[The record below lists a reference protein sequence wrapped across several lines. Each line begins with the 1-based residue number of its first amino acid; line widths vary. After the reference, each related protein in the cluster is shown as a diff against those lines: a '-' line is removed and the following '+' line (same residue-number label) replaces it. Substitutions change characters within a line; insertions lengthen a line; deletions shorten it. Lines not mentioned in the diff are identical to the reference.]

1 MSDGSAMLFRQVQT
15 GRVSEQIV
23 DRVKDAI
30 RRGELKVGDRLP
42 AERQLTEQLNVSR
55 VTVRDALR
63 ILEARG
69 LIEIRVGAH
78 GGAFVT
84 APAPKL
90 VAEGIT
96 DMLMLSDVRA
106 EDVTEA
112 RQVFELSLIPLACQ
126 RADDEDIADLR
137 AICDRAEAAL
147 ADGTFEV
154 GLSAEFH
161 VRLSRATHNQAVEL
175 MTDALQPPLL
185 ASLHQAYTVAPD
197 LGGQGVR
204 EHREIVDAI
213 EARDVERATAIMS
226 EHLERAARR
235 LRGTG
240 DGDAQVERSHDEEK
254 GA

>member
-1 MSDGSAMLFRQVQT
+1 MNDELFRPVQT

-23 DRVKDAI
+23 ERVKDAI
-30 RRGELKVGDRLP
+30 RSGQLTVGQRLP

-90 VAEGIT
+90 VAEGMT
-96 DMLMLSDVRA
+96 DMLMLSDLRP

-112 RQVFELSLIPLACQ
+112 RQVFELSLIPLVCE
-126 RADDEDIADLR
+126 RADDQDVADLL

-147 ADGTFEV
+147 RDGTFEV

-161 VRLSRATHNQAVEL
+161 VRLARATHNQAVEL
-175 MTDALQPPLL
+175 MTDALQAPLL
-185 ASLHQAYTVAPD
+185 ASLQRARAIAPHMGD
-197 LGGQGVR
+197 KGVL
-204 EHREIVDAI
+204 EHREIV
-213 EARDVERATAIMS
+213 EAVAVRDVGRATAVMS
-226 EHLERAARR
+226 EHLERTARR
-235 LRGTG
+235 LRG
-240 DGDAQVERSHDEEK
+240 AVRS
-254 GA
+254 

>member
-1 MSDGSAMLFRQVQT
+1 MNDDSALLFRPVQT

-23 DRVKDAI
+23 ERVKDAI
-30 RRGELKVGDRLP
+30 RNGQLTVGQRLP

-90 VAEGIT
+90 VAEGMT
-96 DMLMLSDVRA
+96 DMLMLSDLRPQ
-106 EDVTEA
+106 DVTEA
-112 RQVFELSLIPLACQ
+112 RQVFELSLIPLVCE
-126 RADDEDIADLR
+126 RADDQDVTDLL

-147 ADGTFEV
+147 RDGTFEV

-161 VRLSRATHNQAVEL
+161 VRMARATHNQAVEL
-175 MTDALQPPLL
+175 MTDALQAPLL
-185 ASLHQAYTVAPD
+185 ASLQRARAIAPHMGD
-197 LGGQGVR
+197 KGVL
-204 EHREIVDAI
+204 EHRQIA
-213 EARDVERATAIMS
+213 EALAVRDVERATAVMS
-226 EHLERAARR
+226 EHLERTARR
-235 LRGTG
+235 LRG
-240 DGDAQVERSHDEEK
+240 AVRS
-254 GA
+254 

>member
-1 MSDGSAMLFRQVQT
+1 MNDDSALLFRPVQT

-23 DRVKDAI
+23 ERVKDAI
-30 RRGELKVGDRLP
+30 RSGQLTVGQRLP

-90 VAEGIT
+90 VAEGMT
-96 DMLMLSDVRA
+96 DMLMLSDLRP

-112 RQVFELSLIPLACQ
+112 RQVFELSLIPLVCE
-126 RADDEDIADLR
+126 RADDQDVADLL

-147 ADGTFEV
+147 RDGTFEV

-161 VRLSRATHNQAVEL
+161 VRLARATHNQAVEL
-175 MTDALQPPLL
+175 MTDALQAPLL
-185 ASLHQAYTVAPD
+185 ASLQRARAIAPHMGD
-197 LGGQGVR
+197 KGVL
-204 EHREIVDAI
+204 EHREIV
-213 EARDVERATAIMS
+213 EAVAVRDVGRATAVMS
-226 EHLERAARR
+226 EHLERTARR
-235 LRGTG
+235 LRG
-240 DGDAQVERSHDEEK
+240 AVRS
-254 GA
+254 

>member
-1 MSDGSAMLFRQVQT
+1 MNDELFRPVQT

-23 DRVKDAI
+23 ERVKDAI
-30 RRGELKVGDRLP
+30 RSGQLTVGQRLP

-90 VAEGIT
+90 VAEGMT
-96 DMLMLSDVRA
+96 DMLMLSDLRP

-112 RQVFELSLIPLACQ
+112 RQVFELSLIPLVCE
-126 RADDEDIADLR
+126 RADDQDVADLL

-147 ADGTFEV
+147 RDGTFEV

-161 VRLSRATHNQAVEL
+161 VRLARATHNQAVEL
-175 MTDALQPPLL
+175 MTDALQVPLL
-185 ASLHQAYTVAPD
+185 ASLQRARAIAPHMGD
-197 LGGQGVR
+197 KGVL
-204 EHREIVDAI
+204 EHREIV
-213 EARDVERATAIMS
+213 EAVAVRDVGRATAVMS
-226 EHLERAARR
+226 EHLERTARR
-235 LRGTG
+235 LRG
-240 DGDAQVERSHDEEK
+240 AVRS
-254 GA
+254 

>member
-1 MSDGSAMLFRQVQT
+1 MNDELFRPVQT

-23 DRVKDAI
+23 ERVKDAI
-30 RRGELKVGDRLP
+30 RSGQLTVGRRLP

-90 VAEGIT
+90 VAEGMT
-96 DMLMLSDVRA
+96 DMLMLSDLRP

-112 RQVFELSLIPLACQ
+112 RQVFELSLIPLVCE
-126 RADDEDIADLR
+126 RADDQDVADLL

-147 ADGTFEV
+147 RDGTFEV

-161 VRLSRATHNQAVEL
+161 VRLARATHNQAVEL
-175 MTDALQPPLL
+175 MTDALQVPLL
-185 ASLHQAYTVAPD
+185 ASLQRARAIAPHMGD
-197 LGGQGVR
+197 KGVL
-204 EHREIVDAI
+204 EHREIV
-213 EARDVERATAIMS
+213 EAVAVRDVGRATAVMS
-226 EHLERAARR
+226 EHLERTARR
-235 LRGTG
+235 LRG
-240 DGDAQVERSHDEEK
+240 AVRS
-254 GA
+254 